1 MEDYAM
7 NVRIKVA
14 DYLDYC
20 RIRKELDEKTL
31 KAYKIDLRQ
40 YFEFCD
46 CDEPEKKEIETYIN
60 NIEKIFKLLRIYN
73 KKEIFLTSL
82 YETSFLNNT
91 KVTEIN
97 NRLKQLCDT
106 YQVHYIDITD
116 ILKNKEYIF
125 NNTSFYFNYR
135 GHRYISEEILKHL

>member
-1 MEDYAM
+1 M

-46 CDEPEKKEIETYIN
+46 CDEPEKKEIETYI
-60 NIEKIFKLLRIYN
+60 
-73 KKEIFLTSL
+73 S
-82 YETSFLNNT
+82 
-91 KVTEIN
+91 
-97 NRLKQLCDT
+97 
-106 YQVHYIDITD
+106 
-116 ILKNKEYIF
+116 
-125 NNTSFYFNYR
+125 
-135 GHRYISEEILKHL
+135 